1 MNRLILALA
10 LTPALLTTGAL
21 AQSVSDDVSKQ
32 LWCGTAFVAAFSTP
46 PEDVTPEQ
54 LAEAK
59 IYIDSGNGLIDKATQ
74 AHLDAGFTEEQVT
87 TLKTALVTK
96 VTDQISN
103 NPDQADYKFED
114 CAALIQ
120 AATPAPAPAPE
131 ASSAPAD
138 ASSSSSAM

>member
-32 LWCGTAFVAAFSTP
+32 LWCGTAFVVAFSNP
-46 PEDVTPEQ
+46 PEGVTPDQ

-59 IYIDSGNGLIDKATQ
+59 VYIDQGNGLIDKATQ

-87 TLKTALVTK
+87 TLKADLVTK
-96 VTDQISN
+96 VTDQITNS
-103 NPDQADYKFED
+103 PDKADYKFED
-114 CAALIQ
+114 CVALI
-120 AATPAPAPAPE
+120 TPPAAPE
-131 ASSAPAD
+131 APSAPGD
-138 ASSSSSAM
+138 ASSSSAM